1 MRWIRLLWP
10 EMVFGGMWIAL
21 LCLGHTVFTD
31 DEMWQHAAID
41 ALEWG
46 AFFGYVIAV
55 FATVRRGRIFAETKR
70 YVDGILAFRPAFL

>member
-1 MRWIRLLWP
+1 VRWIRLLWP

-41 ALEWG
+41 ALEWC

-55 FATVRRGRIFAETKR
+55 AIAYVRPSADTVAT
-70 YVDGILAFRPAFL
+70 D